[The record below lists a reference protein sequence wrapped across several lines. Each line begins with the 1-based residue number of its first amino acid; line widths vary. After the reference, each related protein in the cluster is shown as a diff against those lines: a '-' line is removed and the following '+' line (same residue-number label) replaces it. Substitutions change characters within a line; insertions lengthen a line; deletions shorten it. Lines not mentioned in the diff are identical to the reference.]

1 MREFFT
7 MYLNNNADK
16 KWYVVYTRPRWE
28 KKAATYHA
36 AAGIEC
42 YCPLNKVSKQWT
54 DRKKVVLEPLF
65 KSYLFVKVDKDKMWQ
80 VTAIPGV
87 LNYVYWLGKPATVP
101 EREIEAIRLF
111 LADHQ
116 QVFIEQKHIK
126 PGDTIRINS
135 APFYDI
141 EGRVIAI
148 KGNRVQVQIPSLNIA
163 LFAFEYENI
172 D

>member
-1 MREFFT
+1 
-7 MYLNNNADK
+7 MYLNNNAGK

-28 KKAATYHA
+28 KKTAANLA
-36 AAGIEC
+36 AAHIEC

-54 DRKKVVLEPLF
+54 DRKKIVLEPLF
-65 KSYLFVKVDKDKMWQ
+65 KSYVFVKVDKDQMWQ
-80 VTAIPGV
+80 VADIPGV
-87 LNYVYWLGKPATVP
+87 LNYVYWLGKPATIP

-111 LADHQ
+111 MADHQ
-116 QVFIEQKHIK
+116 QVFIQQKHIK
-126 PGDTIRINS
+126 PGDTIRINA

-141 EGRVIAI
+141 EGHVIGL

-163 LFAFEYENI
+163 LFAFELEKT